1 MKCIK
6 CGTDNKLKDRT
17 ANQGRC
23 QSCKHPFVFEPT
35 AMQGCKVTD
44 PMFAKLLSDISVNNT
59 LAFTTVQLRYLL
71 DNRLK
76 NNNNTWIA
84 LLAPLGFVSFM
95 ISGGN
100 LFLLLLFVLF
110 GYVLIAVGAN
120 QRKVTYKARRSN
132 ARNLMIAAVVL
143 LGLGVLL
150 GLVLQSPILYAIGV
164 IGGMLGLY
172 QGFVRGK
179 NLQIASQP
187 LISLDQTNEWL
198 ARWQQVNGE
207 IPSLLQPSNHQ
218 LSGNSPVAED
228 VTTYSFDR
236 LVVCDSD
243 TIAQFLIA
251 NNFHFENN
259 CAILSIDRYPANIF
273 DTVMTMVRRN
283 PDLKVFAVH
292 DCSPKGLFLP
302 NRIQSDSRWFANE
315 PVTIIDV
322 GILPRQILAAK
333 RGFSIEMLENVG
345 ERAKQLPSAIK
356 QTLSPAELAWLEQGH
371 QVLLESIAPQ
381 MLLTILQRA
390 IAKSQTALA
399 EEFAE
404 DSGLLLVGSN
414 SDYFLVDSFG

>member
-6 CGTDNKLKDRT
+6 CGTDNKLKDRI

-35 AMQGCKVTD
+35 AMPGGKVTD
-44 PMFAKLLSDISVNNT
+44 PMFAKLLLDVSVNNT
-59 LAFTTVQLRYLL
+59 LAFTPDQLRYLL
-71 DNRLK
+71 DNRLRR
-76 NNNNTWIA
+76 NNNTWIS
-84 LLAPLGFVSFM
+84 LLAPIAFASFL

-100 LFLLLLFVLF
+100 LLLVLLFILF
-110 GYVLIAVGAN
+110 GYVLIAVIAN
-120 QRKVTYKARRSN
+120 QKKMTYKARRFN
-132 ARNLMIAAVVL
+132 ARILMIVAGIL
-143 LGLGVLL
+143 LGLGILM

-179 NLQIASQP
+179 NPQIASQP
-187 LISLDQTNEWL
+187 LVSLNQTNDWL
-198 ARWQQVNGE
+198 FRWQKVNGE
-207 IPSLLQPSNHQ
+207 IPRLLQPSNHQ
-218 LSGNSPVAED
+218 LSGDAPVAED

-259 CAILSIDRYPANIF
+259 CAVLSIDRYPANIF

-302 NRIQSDSRWFANE
+302 NRIQTDARWFANE

-333 RGFSIEMLENVG
+333 RGFAIEMLESSG
-345 ERAKQLPSAIK
+345 ARAKQLPSAIK

-399 EEFAE
+399 EEFIE
-404 DSGLLLVGSN
+404 DSGLLLVGSS